1 MAPAGAPPL
10 LRNGSLMPDFSVEG
24 IARSYILAVG
34 SHDLNAVGNLLSE
47 DFVATFAGTTLDKA
61 GWTTALKRLLP
72 ALVRNEIREVF
83 TAQDRA
89 CIVYDFTTNTDAGAV
104 RCIELLTINADKI
117 RETELVLDRVAFAP
131 VNEALKAQMPPAQ

>member
-1 MAPAGAPPL
+1 
-10 LRNGSLMPDFSVEG
+10 MPDFSVEET
-24 IARSYILAVG
+24 ARSYIGAVG
-34 SHDLNAVGNLLSE
+34 SHDMNALENLLGE
-47 DFVATFAGTTLDKA
+47 DLVATFAGTALDKA

-89 CIVYDFTTNTDAGAV
+89 CVVYDFITDTAAGAV

-117 RETELVLDRVAFAP
+117 REIELVLDRVAFAP
-131 VNEALKAQMPPAQ
+131 VNEALNARVPPAQ

>member
-1 MAPAGAPPL
+1 
-10 LRNGSLMPDFSVEG
+10 MPDSSVEG
-24 IARSYILAVG
+24 IARSYIQAVG
-34 SHDLNAVGNLLSE
+34 SHDLNALENLLGE
-47 DFVATFAGTTLDKA
+47 DLVATFAGTALDKA

-89 CIVYDFTTNTDAGAV
+89 CVVYDFITDTAAGAV

-117 RETELVLDRVAFAP
+117 REIDLVLDRVAFAP
-131 VNEALKAQMPPAQ
+131 VNDALNARMPPAQ

>member
-1 MAPAGAPPL
+1 
-10 LRNGSLMPDFSVEG
+10 MPDSSVEG
-24 IARSYILAVG
+24 IARSYIQAVG
-34 SHDLNAVGNLLSE
+34 SHDMNALENLLGE
-47 DFVATFAGTTLDKA
+47 DLVATFAGTTLDTA

-89 CIVYDFTTNTDAGAV
+89 CVVYDFITNTAAGSV

-117 RETELVLDRVAFAP
+117 REIELVLDRVAFAP
-131 VNEALKAQMPPAQ
+131 VNEALNARVPPTQ